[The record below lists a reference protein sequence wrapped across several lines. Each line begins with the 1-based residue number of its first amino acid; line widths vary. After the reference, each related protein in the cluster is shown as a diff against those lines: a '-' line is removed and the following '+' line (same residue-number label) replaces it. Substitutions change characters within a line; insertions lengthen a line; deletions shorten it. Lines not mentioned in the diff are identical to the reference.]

1 MHFERPFKGS
11 KSRRHVAEGFHRP
24 RGADRGRGL
33 SAEGQSQVST
43 RLLLG
48 VLISAVFV
56 SVLNSSM
63 VNVVVPV
70 IGRTY
75 GASEAQVGW
84 VITGYLLTYAV
95 GIPLYGRV
103 ADIFSLRRA
112 FAAGLLAFAVGSFLG
127 AWAPSLGA
135 LVFGRIVQGAG
146 GAAIPALSSVS
157 VAKVLP
163 PGKRG
168 SALGLIVSSV
178 GIGASV
184 GPIVGGAVAALAGWH
199 YLFIGTLLLTLALL
213 PAALYVLP
221 DDRPK
226 GARGFDLPGGI
237 LLGLSAGLF
246 LYGITRGQM
255 SGFGSA
261 ASWGSFAGAALAA
274 AGFGWR
280 IRSAAEPFVSPRL
293 FKNRAYVAAVAVGY
307 FCMLANVSALVFVPL
322 LVSQVNG
329 LSPGQAGLV
338 LTPGAVALAMLS
350 PAAGRLSDR
359 IGARPPIV
367 AGLLVMLLS
376 ILSISTFG
384 AGASPVIVSLG
395 MLGVG
400 TGFAL
405 ANSPNVNAAASV
417 LGPDEVGAGLGIFN
431 GVFFLGGGTGPAVI
445 GAFLAARKEAD
456 TGALNPLYALNAAP
470 YSDAFFILAAALL
483 ISLVATLGLRSG
495 TGKGAK

>member
-1 MHFERPFKGS
+1 MS
-11 KSRRHVAEGFHRP
+11 KEQTATG
-24 RGADRGRGL
+24 GK
-33 SAEGQSQVST
+33 VST

-70 IGRTY
+70 IGRDY

-103 ADIFSLRRA
+103 ADIFSIRRA
-112 FAAGLLAFAVGSFLG
+112 FAVGLLAFAVGSLLC
-127 AWAPSLGA
+127 AWAPSLGT

-157 VAKVLP
+157 IAKVLP
-163 PGKRG
+163 PGERG

-221 DDRPK
+221 DDSPE
-226 GARGFDLPGGI
+226 GSRGFDLPGGV
-237 LLGLSAGLF
+237 LLGLAAGLF
-246 LYGITRGQM
+246 LYGITRGQV

-261 ASWGSFAGAALAA
+261 SSWGSFIGAALAA
-274 AGFGWR
+274 AGFAWR
-280 IRSAAEPFVSPRL
+280 IRSAAEPFVSPAL

-307 FCMLANVSALVFVPL
+307 FSMLANVSALVFVPL

-338 LTPGAVALAMLS
+338 LTPGAVALAVLS
-350 PAAGRLSDR
+350 PVAGRLSDR
-359 IGARPPIV
+359 IGARVLILV
-367 AGLLVMLLS
+367 GLGIMLLS

-384 AGASPVIVSLG
+384 AGASPVIVALG

-417 LGPDEVGAGLGIFN
+417 LEPDEVGAGLGIFN
-431 GVFFLGGGTGPAVI
+431 GLFFLGGGTGPAVI

-456 TGALNPLYALNAAP
+456 AGALNPLYGLDAAP
-470 YSDAFFILAAALL
+470 YSDAFLVLIVALL
-483 ISLVATLGLRSG
+483 ISLVATLGLRG
-495 TGKGAK
+495 NTGKEKK